1 MEIDRLSLD
10 ALFNSTLNLTMNNSF
25 YYDEYWQYDYDELP
39 CMYAPDPK
47 NESSASMLENRPSY
61 NLLFKILLPIICISG
76 IVGIILTVL
85 VLSRKNMCTS
95 TNCYL
100 ISLSIADLGFLVI
113 LSTKFLEYRIEGYY
127 QFHVFDIYFTYAQI
141 FLHTFLLASVWLTVM
156 LAIER
161 YIAICHPLR
170 AISIC
175 TVRRARIII
184 VVIFVFSFYCRVPN
198 FFEQEI
204 KTVTPCPGAP
214 EFRHMVLTQLGQ
226 NLTYKISYA
235 WVVDCII
242 CAILPFIALLF
253 LNIRLIIEIRKS
265 TKYLRYHLG
274 TDSNMQNA
282 VSSEQLKI
290 TMMLISIIFVFFVC
304 QSPYVITMAYR
315 NIHKYTSPTI
325 LGSLTMKIVA
335 DATILMLALKSA
347 INFILY
353 CWFSEKFWNTFKRTF
368 CIRYCLK
375 RYNTRRQN
383 GHTVHS
389 ADQVGSNSARKTSCM
404 TKDTIC

>member
-1 MEIDRLSLD
+1 MEKTIIR
-10 ALFNSTLNLTMNNSF
+10 ANGTFNLTFNNSYF
-25 YYDEYWQYDYDELP
+25 YDVYWQYDYDELP
-39 CMYAPDPK
+39 CMFSPDYK
-47 NESSASMLENRPSY
+47 NGTTSSMLRSSPSY
-61 NLLFKILLPIICISG
+61 NLLFKVLLPIICVSG
-76 IVGIILTVL
+76 IVGIILTVM

-100 ISLSIADLGFLVI
+100 TSLSIADLGFLVI
-113 LSTKFLEYRIEGYY
+113 LSTKFLEYRITGYP
-127 QFHVFDIYFTYAQI
+127 FHVFDIYFTYAQI

-204 KTVTPCPGAP
+204 KTVTPCPGYP
-214 EFRHMVLTQLGQ
+214 EFRHMVLTKLGQ

-282 VSSEQLKI
+282 VSNEQLKI

-304 QSPYVITMAYR
+304 QAPYVITMAYR
-315 NIHKYTSPTI
+315 NIHQYTSRTI
-325 LGSLTMKIVA
+325 LRSLTMEIVA
-335 DATILMLALKSA
+335 DATIFMLALKSA

-353 CWFSEKFWNTFKRTF
+353 CWFSEKFWNTFKRAF
-368 CIRYCLK
+368 FIRYCLRLYK
-375 RYNTRRQN
+375 TRRHN

-389 ADQVGSNSARKTSCM
+389 ADQTGSHSARKASCM

>member
-1 MEIDRLSLD
+1 MDDIDQLTYD
-10 ALFNSTLNLTMNNSF
+10 ALVNGTFNWTSNDSYF
-25 YYDEYWQYDYDELP
+25 FWYDYDDLP
-39 CMYAPDPK
+39 CMYASDYK
-47 NESSASMLENRPSY
+47 NDSTSTMLGSRPSY
-61 NLLFKILLPIICISG
+61 NLLFKVLLPIICVSG
-76 IVGIILTVL
+76 IVGIILTVM

-100 ISLSIADLGFLVI
+100 TSLSIADLGFLVI
-113 LSTKFLEYRIEGYY
+113 LSTKFLEYRIVGY

-184 VVIFVFSFYCRVPN
+184 VVIFVFSFYCRIPN
-198 FFEQEI
+198 FFEHEI
-204 KTVTPCPGAP
+204 RTVTPCPGSP
-214 EFRHMVLTQLGQ
+214 EFRHIVLTKLGQ
-226 NLTYKISYA
+226 NITYKISYA
-235 WVVDCII
+235 WLVDCII

-265 TKYLRYHLG
+265 TRYLRYHLG
-274 TDSNMQNA
+274 TDSSMQNA

-290 TMMLISIIFVFFVC
+290 TMMLISIIFVFFIC
-304 QSPYVITMAYR
+304 QAPYVITIAYR
-315 NIHKYTSPTI
+315 NIHQYTSRTI
-325 LGSLTMKIVA
+325 LRSLTMEIVA
-335 DATILMLALKSA
+335 DATIFMLALKSA

-353 CWFSEKFWNTFKRTF
+353 CWFSEKFWNTFKRSF
-368 CIRYCLK
+368 CIRYCLR
-375 RYNTRRQN
+375 RYNRRRHN

-389 ADQVGSNSARKTSCM
+389 ADQMGSQSARKASCM